1 MSLQW
6 NSSSSSSS
14 LKVRHLSKDQN
25 QFSEQLHKSLIMNK
39 DRNQVTEK
47 ILNLTLEIIFLLTG
61 EDYMVVKKQEPGDT
75 VGSPYESP
83 QERHKSPHV
92 HPTLDITGD
101 RDRGQKESEGL
112 LGSASPAIEIR
123 TRHDPGL
130 LKEAK
135 AKEIQIGTI
144 KKRQTAPKALRPN
157 YSPDRIEKNIQN
169 TQDYQTDPK
178 QAAFLCK
185 EEEIPVSIGQDC
197 IIVRSVKTRNEPEL
211 SVRER
216 QNRKEKRILP
226 APHADAA
233 SDRKESARSHMN
245 PYSHLGTEEVPNIPQ
260 DYQIEPDVIQ
270 PQQCK
275 EEELSSEFTTVILD
289 FGESD
294 VSDDEQPEE
303 GIHAGTCVGGAMT
316 PEGQANAHLL
326 SLSDE
331 YPESFLYQPDADAQH
346 KLAGREPFS
355 CFECGKCF
363 PYKSGLITHQRVH
376 TGQKP
381 FSCADC
387 GKCFKDKSVL
397 FKHQKIHTGE
407 KPYACSYCG
416 KCFLYK
422 STLVTHQRTHTGE
435 KPFECTVCGK
445 CFGDKSV
452 LLRHKKIH
460 TGVKQFS
467 CSECGKRFTR
477 NTSLVTHRKIHRR

>member
-6 NSSSSSSS
+6 NSSSS
-14 LKVRHLSKDQN
+14 LKVRHFSKDHN
-25 QFSEQLHKSLIMNK
+25 QFSEQLHKSLMMNK

-61 EDYMVVKKQEPGDT
+61 EDYMVVKKQEDCDS
-75 VGSPYESP
+75 VGSAYESP
-83 QERHKSPHV
+83 RELHKSPDL
-92 HPTLDITGD
+92 HPTLDVICD
-101 RDRGQKESEGL
+101 RDNGRKESDRL
-112 LGSASPAIEIR
+112 LDSGSPAIEIR
-123 TRHDPGL
+123 TKQDSGL
-130 LKEAK
+130 LKETKVKEMQIVNIQKINTPHKTLK
-135 AKEIQIGTI
+135 A
-144 KKRQTAPKALRPN
+144 N
-157 YSPDRIEKNIQN
+157 YSPEKNKRN
-169 TQDYQTDPK
+169 AQDYQTDSKEGP
-178 QAAFLCK
+178 FLCK
-185 EEEIPVSIGQDC
+185 EEEIPLSISQDC
-197 IIVRSVKTRNEPEL
+197 IIVRSVKSRNEPEL
-211 SVRER
+211 SIRDL
-216 QNRKEKRILP
+216 QNHKEKRILP
-226 APHADAA
+226 ATHADGS
-233 SDRKESARSHMN
+233 SDKKESARSHMN

-260 DYQIEPDVIQ
+260 EYQIEPDVIL

-289 FGESD
+289 FGDSD
-294 VSDDEQPEE
+294 VSDDDQQEE
-303 GIHAGTCVGGAMT
+303 GIQPDACVGESIT
-316 PEGQANAHLL
+316 SEGQTNAHLI

-331 YPESFLYQPDADAQH
+331 YQESYFYQPDGDAQQN
-346 KLAGREPFS
+346 LAEKEPYS

-381 FSCADC
+381 FSCSDC

-435 KPFECTVCGK
+435 KPFECMQCGK